1 MAPPVVRRRRDGV
14 LEIAPP
20 RRVRWVLYGLAGLFV
35 SVPLVLAMFV
45 LLPPVVFAV
54 PVMTLW
60 VAVWVVFRRLD
71 VPRIP
76 R

>member
-1 MAPPVVRRRRDGV
+1 M

-20 RRVRWVLYGLAGLFV
+20 SRVRWVLYGLAGLFV
-35 SVPLVLAMFV
+35 SMPLALALFV

-60 VAVWVVFRRLD
+60 VAVWMVFRRLD
-71 VPRIP
+71 APRIP